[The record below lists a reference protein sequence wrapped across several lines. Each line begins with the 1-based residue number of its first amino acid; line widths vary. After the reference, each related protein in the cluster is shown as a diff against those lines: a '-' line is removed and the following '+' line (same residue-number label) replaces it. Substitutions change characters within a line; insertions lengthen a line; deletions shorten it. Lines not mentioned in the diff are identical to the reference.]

1 MYNSLS
7 KDSVEGILKSSIN
20 KYLDRYGTEGY
31 EDFKQFLMSK
41 GIRVDWIE
49 LRYKGTQKFNWRK

>member
-7 KDSVEGILKSSIN
+7 KDSVESILKSSIN
-20 KYLDRYGTEGY
+20 KYLDKHGTEGY